1 MKLKISDSKEQVAKE
16 FSEYFKEIAT
26 GDKTIHVALS
36 GGSTPKIVF
45 DYMAAHFGNE
55 IDWSKIKFYWGDE
68 RCVPPTD
75 SESNY
80 KMTVDHLLSKIE
92 ISSFNI
98 FRVLGENDPEG
109 EAERYS
115 QVLDTELPKLN
126 EIPQFDLVMLGMGDD
141 GHTVSIFP
149 DSISL
154 WDASE
159 NCVVATHPDSGQK
172 RVTITGKIV
181 NNAKAVAF
189 LVTGAGKAQKVQEI
203 IKKENDFALYPANLV
218 QPSHGELIWFMDKDA
233 AKGISQN
240 PSSTIL

>member
-1 MKLKISDSKEQVAKE
+1 MKINSYANKEEVAKE
-16 FSEYFKEIAT
+16 FSEYFRDLASSDQK
-26 GDKTIHVALS
+26 IHVALS
-36 GGSTPKIVF
+36 GGSTPKVIF
-45 DYMAAHFGNE
+45 DYLADHFGSE
-55 IDWSKIKFYWGDE
+55 IDWSKIFFYWGDE

-80 KMTVDHLLSKIE
+80 RMTVDHLLSKIE
-92 ISSFNI
+92 IPSFNI
-98 FRVLGENDPEG
+98 FRILGENDPSV

-126 EIPQFDLVMLGMGDD
+126 DIPQFDLVMLGMGDD

-154 WDASE
+154 WDSPE
-159 NCVVATHPDSGQK
+159 NCVVATHPESGQK

-189 LVTGAGKAQKVQEI
+189 LVTGRSKAGKVQEI
-203 IKKENDFALYPANLV
+203 IKKEHDFASYPAHLV
-218 QPSHGELIWFMDKDA
+218 QPSHGELIWFLDEDA
-233 AKGISQN
+233 SKGLQ
-240 PSSTIL
+240 

>member
-1 MKLKISDSKEQVAKE
+1 MKLKIADSKEQVAKE
-16 FSEYFKEIAT
+16 FSEYFKDLAS
-26 GDKTIHVALS
+26 GDQTIHIALS

-45 DYMAAHFGNE
+45 DYLAGHFGNE

-75 SESNY
+75 DESNY

-92 ISSFNI
+92 MPSFNI

-109 EAERYS
+109 EAKRYS
-115 QVLDTELPKLN
+115 QVLDTELPKAN
-126 EIPQFDLVMLGMGDD
+126 DIPQFDLVMLGMGDD

-149 DSISL
+149 DSITL
-154 WDASE
+154 WDAEE
-159 NCVVATHPDSGQK
+159 NCVVATHPGSGQK

-189 LVTGAGKAQKVQEI
+189 LVTGTGKAEKVREI
-203 IKKENDFALYPANLV
+203 IKQENNFKLYPANLV
-218 QPSHGELIWFMDKDA
+218 HPTDGDLIWFMDQDA
-233 AKGISQN
+233 AQGIS
-240 PSSTIL
+240 

>member
-1 MKLKISDSKEQVAKE
+1 MTIKIYDSKEQVAKE
-16 FSEYFKEIAT
+16 FSEFFRELAT
-26 GDKTIHVALS
+26 TDQAIHVALS

-45 DYMAAHFGNE
+45 DYLAAHFGDE
-55 IDWSKIKFYWGDE
+55 IDWSKVNFYWGDE

-92 ISSFNI
+92 MPSFNV
-98 FRVLGENDPEG
+98 FRILGENDPEE

-126 EIPQFDLVMLGMGDD
+126 DIPQFDLVILGMGDD

-154 WDASE
+154 WDAPE
-159 NCVVATHPDSGQK
+159 NCVVATHPESGQK
-172 RVTITGKIV
+172 RVTITGRIV

-189 LVTGAGKAQKVQEI
+189 LVTGKSKAAKVQEI
-203 IKKENDFALYPANLV
+203 HKKEKDFASYPANLV
-218 QPSHGELIWFMDKDA
+218 QPSHGALIWFLDEDA
-233 AKGISQN
+233 AKGIR
-240 PSSTIL
+240 